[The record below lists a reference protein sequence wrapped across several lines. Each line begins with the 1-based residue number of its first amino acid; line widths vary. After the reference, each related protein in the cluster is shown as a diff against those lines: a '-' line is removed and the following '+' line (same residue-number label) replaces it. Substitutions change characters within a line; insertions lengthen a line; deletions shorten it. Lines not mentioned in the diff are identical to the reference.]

1 MARQAQRAKAAGA
14 GGGSSMKIGSILV
27 MLPVIGLLL
36 PTCIVLLIMMVP
48 TVVAYMVDRTREKY
62 LAITIG
68 LINFC
73 GALPAVAE
81 LWSEGQRYEVALAIT
96 TDPMSWLIAYG
107 AAAVGWMV
115 YGGLPPVLAN
125 YYAITSDARLQSLLR
140 QQEKLVR
147 NWGEEVASDNSV
159 DKSKK

>member
-1 MARQAQRAKAAGA
+1 
-14 GGGSSMKIGSILV
+14 
-27 MLPVIGLLL
+27 
-36 PTCIVLLIMMVP
+36 
-48 TVVAYMVDRTREKY
+48 
-62 LAITIG
+62 
-68 LINFC
+68 
-73 GALPAVAE
+73 
-81 LWSEGQRYEVALAIT
+81 
-96 TDPMSWLIAYG
+96 MSWLIAYG